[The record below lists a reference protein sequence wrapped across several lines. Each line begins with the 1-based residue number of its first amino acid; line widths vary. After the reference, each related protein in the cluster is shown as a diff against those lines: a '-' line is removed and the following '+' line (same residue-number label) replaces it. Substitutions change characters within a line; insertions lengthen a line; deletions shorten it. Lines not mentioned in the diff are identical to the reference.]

1 MKKLFVALCVATFA
15 LVGCSGDS
23 SSSGPND
30 EPGVESSSS
39 SDKVTE
45 PAEVTS
51 SSSKKVKSSSSKEE
65 KKAKESSSS
74 VKPESTDKLSS
85 SSKKMESSS
94 SSSVIASSAKQSS
107 SSGKAPA
114 SSEPAEGTSSS
125 NSKKAKS
132 SSSSSD
138 ETNESSS
145 SSADAY
151 SSSSENAGESS
162 SSSKDAESSSSSL
175 VIPDGWSW
183 NVPRELRLNPAITY
197 DTMTDSRDN
206 KKYKTVT
213 IGKQVWM
220 AENLNYYDATDLNVK
235 EKSWCYGKNDNA
247 DSTTCDVA
255 GRFYTWAA
263 AIDSVKLATDAINPL
278 DCGDGKTCALPDTVY
293 GVCPPDWHL
302 PSLEEWKILFE
313 VVGGRSVAA
322 GVLKSQS
329 GWYSKGN
336 GTDDVGFSAFPVGY
350 RTLAGD
356 YDFAGYFAHFWCAS
370 ESDEGNAYDVFMNY
384 YIKDV
389 RYDDD
394 MKFYGFSVRCVKN
407 QL

>member
-1 MKKLFVALCVATFA
+1 MKKFLVLSSWSRFATIGSMLVVAFA
-15 LVGCSGDS
+15 VVGCDDS
-23 SSSGPND
+23 TSASTETNND
-30 EPGVESSSS
+30 NVVIESSSS
-39 SDKVTE
+39 SSEK
-45 PAEVTS
+45 A
-51 SSSKKVKSSSSKEE
+51 KSSSSKEE

-114 SSEPAEGTSSS
+114 SSEPVEGTSSS
-125 NSKKAKS
+125 SSKKAKS
-132 SSSSSD
+132 SSSCSD
-138 ETNESSS
+138 ETSVSSS

-235 EKSWCYGKNDNA
+235 EKSWCYGKKDNA

-336 GTDDVGFSAFPVGY
+336 GTDDIGFSAIPVGF
-350 RTLAGD
+350 RTRAGD
-356 YDFAGYFAHFWCAS
+356 YDFEGYFAHFWSAS
-370 ESDEGNAYDVFMNY
+370 ESDEDNAYDVFMNY

-394 MKFYGFSVRCVKN
+394 VKFYGYSVRCVKN